1 MTPPGGVV
9 LDAGAFIAL
18 ERRNPVMV
26 RLTQRFVDADT
37 PLLTSAGV
45 VAQVWRGGAGP
56 QFPIAFLLRRTA
68 VADLTNVAARL
79 IGRMLG
85 AADAS
90 DPVDGHIVLL
100 ARERGW
106 PVLSSDAEDLLA
118 IDPTLTIERI

>member
-18 ERRNPVMV
+18 ERRDPVMV

-37 PLLTSAGV
+37 PLITSAGV
-45 VAQVWRGGAGP
+45 VAQVWRGGAGS
-56 QFPIAFLLRRTA
+56 QFPVAFLLRRTV
-68 VADLTNVAARL
+68 VADLTNAAARL

-85 AADAS
+85 TAGAS
-90 DPVDGHIVLL
+90 DPVDGHVVLL
-100 ARERGW
+100 AREHGW
-106 PVLSSDAEDLLA
+106 PILSSDAEDLLA